1 MESMHKFDP
10 YQLAWQISATL
21 TYVYEQCDDFDS
33 QTDGKRHLRLDC
45 LSYNKIFEHF
55 NNKMIC
61 IENLQQTD
69 LRIVKYKKHKSKN
82 IIVKRAGNLINF

>member
-1 MESMHKFDP
+1 MESMHEFDP
-10 YQLAWQISATL
+10 YQLAWQISTTL
-21 TYVYEQCDDFDS
+21 AYVYEQCDDLDS

-45 LSYNKIFEHF
+45 LFYNKIFEHF
-55 NNKMIC
+55 NSKMIC